1 MLLEV
6 VSLLAGICVLLAGI
20 CIWLFL
26 QQRRLV
32 QRLAQQEAQ
41 LEERLELMVRQL
53 NLYQSG
59 TIQMGEQIVALR
71 EALDPLP
78 ERLAQLEQRDPG
90 SLSFS
95 QAARLA
101 GMGAS
106 VEDLTR
112 TCGLS
117 QGEAQL
123 MNRLHQSRRRSD

>member
-6 VSLLAGICVLLAGI
+6 VSLLAGICVLLAGFS
-20 CIWLFL
+20 IWLFL

-41 LEERLELMVRQL
+41 VGERLELLARRL

-59 TIQMGEQIVALR
+59 TIQMGEQIVALK
-71 EALDPLP
+71 ETLDPLP